1 MESFIPHDE
10 VNLLLVGMNHRTAP
24 IALRESLAF
33 DNDTALAAMN
43 ELSRSHPGWEFVILS
58 TCNRV
63 ELYIAV
69 HGPASPDQEAMTGL
83 LGQLRSM
90 NAADISNSVYHR
102 RQQDA
107 VEHLFSV
114 TSSLDSLVL
123 GETQILGQVKQ
134 AYQNACTAGTV
145 GAVFHVLFQRALSAA
160 KEVHDATDLGSGKI
174 SVGSV
179 AIDLLR
185 GVFDSFYDKTVLIV
199 GAGGMA
205 ELMLEQMLPL
215 KPGKLIVTNRT
226 PEKSREMASRFG
238 LIAEDFS
245 NLRQLLVQADIVL
258 TGTGASEPVIT
269 IDLLKP
275 LLKLRQYRP
284 LVMVDIA
291 VPRDVEAD
299 VGKLNN
305 VYLYNIDDL
314 EQVAEGNRRQRGGKV
329 EESRALLA
337 RHTREFMHWLSVRNT
352 GPVVRALYQ
361 HCRQISDN
369 EVEAMI
375 AAHPELTE
383 EQRLALRKLAHRLV
397 GKILHAPVTQITGQD
412 LPTHRMHLAGAVR
425 ELFNLM
431 PKTDQ
436 PSGKSAESEKGSDI

>member
-1 MESFIPHDE
+1 LESFIPHDE
-10 VNLLLVGMNHRTAP
+10 VNLLLVGMNHRSAP
-24 IALRESLAF
+24 VALRENLAF
-33 DNDTALAAMN
+33 DNDAALAAMR
-43 ELSRSHPGWEFVILS
+43 ELARTHADWEFVILS

-69 HGPASPDQEAMTGL
+69 RGSQTPDQNELTAL
-83 LGQLRSM
+83 LARLR
-90 NAADISNSVYHR
+90 AAKTEEIKDCVYYR
-102 RQQDA
+102 RQQEV

-134 AYQNACTAGTV
+134 AYQNACTAGVV
-145 GAVFHVLFQRALSAA
+145 GAVFHVLFQRALAAA
-160 KEVHDATDLGSGKI
+160 KEVHDTTDLGGGKI

-179 AIDLLR
+179 AIELLR
-185 GVFDSFYDKTVLIV
+185 GVFDSFNDKTVLVV
-199 GAGGMA
+199 GAGAMA
-205 ELMLEQMLPL
+205 ELMLEQLLPL

-226 PEKSREMASRFG
+226 PEKGRDMASRFG
-238 LIAEDFS
+238 LFAEDFS
-245 NLRQLLVQADIVL
+245 SLQQLLIQADIVL

-269 IDLLKP
+269 VDLLKP

-299 VGKLNN
+299 VGKLSN

-314 EQVAEGNRRQRGGKV
+314 EQVAEENRRLRGGKV
-329 EESRALLA
+329 QESQTLLT
-337 RHTREFMHWLSVRNT
+337 RHTQEFMHWLSVRNT

-361 HCRQISDN
+361 HCRQIGDS
-369 EVEAMI
+369 EAEAMI
-375 AAHPELTE
+375 AAHPELTQ
-383 EQRLALRKLAHRLV
+383 EQRQALQKLVHRLV
-397 GKILHAPVTQITGQD
+397 GKILHAPVTQITAQNI
-412 LPTHRMHLAGAVR
+412 PTHRMHLAGAVR

-436 PSGKSAESEKGSDI
+436 PPAKTAESDKGSDI